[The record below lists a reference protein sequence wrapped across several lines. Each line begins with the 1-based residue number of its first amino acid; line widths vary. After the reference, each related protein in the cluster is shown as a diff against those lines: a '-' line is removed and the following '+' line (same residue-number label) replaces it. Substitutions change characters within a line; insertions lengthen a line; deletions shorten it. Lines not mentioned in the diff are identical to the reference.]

1 MTIPAAQPGT
11 KPQPMSCMS
20 RNTHGIRALQP
31 LGPRWLWCNTKL
43 IGSGS
48 SPPRNSGF
56 SEIWIVDD
64 DSDDAES
71 QQVIEPPDEGPARKL
86 GVAEAHNWMKNTG
99 SIALV
104 GREAV
109 EENGRIANTKPVEPP
124 ELEAGENADDD
135 DEEEGEEIYS
145 IHEISEDLGS
155 IFDQLKS
162 TSSSA
167 HHKILKNAPN
177 PGLVIRDSATSA
189 FHSPNVT

>member
-1 MTIPAAQPGT
+1 
-11 KPQPMSCMS
+11 
-20 RNTHGIRALQP
+20 
-31 LGPRWLWCNTKL
+31 
-43 IGSGS
+43 
-48 SPPRNSGF
+48 
-56 SEIWIVDD
+56 
-64 DSDDAES
+64 
-71 QQVIEPPDEGPARKL
+71 
-86 GVAEAHNWMKNTG
+86 MKNTE

-109 EENGRIANTKPVEPP
+109 EENGRIANTKLVEPP

-135 DEEEGEEIYS
+135 DEEGEEIYS

-162 TSSSA
+162 TSLSA
-167 HHKILKNAPN
+167 HHEILKNAPN